1 MIENYDGNKKEIL
14 LDKIIKFKNILDR
27 PTLSKYRYLIYSLDT
42 IETRLLGNCFIDF
55 NAINGYIDGYNRQI
69 LKELN

>member
-55 NAINGYIDGYNRQI
+55 NTINGYIDGYNRQI